1 MSPMPITPPM
11 TQMRRYQT
19 WLSANYGLSFKD
31 YEALWR
37 WSVTDIETFWRSIWN
52 FDQIQSPTPFEAALC
67 VDRMPGSV
75 WFKGAQVNYARHVFR
90 HIESAAARGLPAIVS
105 ENEAGEI
112 REIDWPE
119 LKRQVA
125 AFALSLRNLGIERG
139 DRV

>member
-1 MSPMPITPPM
+1 MSPMPGTFPP

-37 WSVTDIETFWRSIWN
+37 WSVTDIETFWRSIWK

-75 WFKGAQVNYARHVFR
+75 WFKGAQVNYARNVFR
-90 HIESAAARGLPAIVS
+90 HVEAAHAAGQLAVVS
-105 ENEAGEI
+105 ENELGEI
-112 REIDWPE
+112 
-119 LKRQVA
+119 K
-125 AFALSLRNLGIERG
+125 AL
-139 DRV
+139 